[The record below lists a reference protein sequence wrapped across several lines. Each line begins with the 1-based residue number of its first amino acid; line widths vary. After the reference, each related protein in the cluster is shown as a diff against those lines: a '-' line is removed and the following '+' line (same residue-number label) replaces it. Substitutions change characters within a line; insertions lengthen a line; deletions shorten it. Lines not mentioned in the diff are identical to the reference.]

1 MAKTSQAPSAR
12 FEGFPP
18 DATKFL
24 AGLEANNNRDWF
36 QAHRETYER
45 AVREPMK
52 ALVAEFAPRFGP
64 ARISRI
70 NRDNRF
76 FKDRPPYKTHIDA
89 GVGDYF
95 LSLSSHGFYVGTGFY
110 MPESSVLEKFRAA
123 IDRDA
128 SGKALVTIIAGLRR
142 KGYRVDTHER
152 LASAP
157 RGYAKDHPRLDLLR
171 MKDIHA
177 GLLTPPGPAITTRT
191 LLDRITKTMTDL
203 KPFGAWLKHY
213 VG

>member
-1 MAKTSQAPSAR
+1 LPKNPQPASTR
-12 FEGFPP
+12 FEGFPAE
-18 DATKFL
+18 ATRFL
-24 AGLEANNNRDWF
+24 AGLAANNNRDWF
-36 QAHRETYER
+36 QAHRETYEQ

-52 ALVAEFAPRFGP
+52 AFVAEFAPRFGP

-70 NRDNRF
+70 NRDTRF

-89 GVGDYF
+89 GVGGYYV
-95 LSLSSHGFYVGTGFY
+95 SLSAHGFYVGTGFY
-110 MPESSVLEKFRAA
+110 MPDSSVLERFRAA

-128 SGKALVTIIAGLRR
+128 SGTELVTLIARLRR

-177 GLLTPPGPAITTRT
+177 GLLSAPDAITTRK
-191 LLDRITKTMTDL
+191 LLDRTTKTMTDL
-203 KPFGAWLKHY
+203 KPFMGWLARH

>member
-1 MAKTSQAPSAR
+1 MPR
-12 FEGFPP
+12 FEGFSP
-18 DATKFL
+18 DATTFL
-24 AGLEANNNRDWF
+24 AGLAANNNRDWF
-36 QAHRETYER
+36 QTHREAYEQT
-45 AVREPMK
+45 VREPMK

-89 GVGDYF
+89 GVGGYY
-95 LSLSSHGFYVGTGFY
+95 LSLSAHGFYVGTGFY

-123 IDRDA
+123 IDRNA
-128 SGKALVTIIAGLRR
+128 SGKELVAIIAGLRR

-157 RGYAKDHPRLDLLR
+157 RGYAKDHPRLDLLQ

-177 GLLTPPGPAITTRT
+177 GLLMPPGPALSSRK
-191 LLDRITKTMTDL
+191 LFDRITKTMTDL
-203 KPFGAWLKHY
+203 KPFRAWLKRY

>member
-1 MAKTSQAPSAR
+1 LPKPSAVPPR
-12 FEGFPP
+12 FEGFPAA
-18 DATKFL
+18 ATTFL
-24 AGLEANNNRDWF
+24 AGLAANNNRDWF
-36 QAHRETYER
+36 QAHRDTYEQ

-52 ALVAEFAPRFGP
+52 ALVAEFNARFGP
-64 ARISRI
+64 GKISRI

-89 GVGDYF
+89 GVGGYY
-95 LSLSSHGFYVGTGFY
+95 LSLSSHGLYVGTGFY
-110 MPESSVLEKFRAA
+110 MPDSSVLERFRAA

-128 SGKALVTIIAGLRR
+128 SGKELVTIIAGLRR

-157 RGYAKDHPRLDLLR
+157 RGYAKDHPRADLLR

-177 GLLTPPGPAITTRT
+177 GLLMAPDAITTRK
-191 LLDRITKTMTDL
+191 LLDRTTRTMTDL
-203 KPFGAWLKHY
+203 KPFMAWLKRY
-213 VG
+213 TAS

>member
-1 MAKTSQAPSAR
+1 MR
-12 FEGFPP
+12 FEGFPRE
-18 DATKFL
+18 ATQFL
-24 AGLEANNNRDWF
+24 AGLAANNNRDWF
-36 QAHRETYER
+36 QAHRETYEE

-52 ALVAEFAPRFGP
+52 ALVGEFEARFGP
-64 ARISRI
+64 GKLSRI

-89 GVGDYF
+89 GVGGYY
-95 LSLSSHGFYVGTGFY
+95 LSVSSHGLYVGTGFY
-110 MPESSVLEKFRAA
+110 MPDSSVLEKFRAA

-128 SGKALVTIIAGLRR
+128 PGKELVAIIARLRR

-152 LASAP
+152 LTSAP
-157 RGYAKDHPRLDLLR
+157 RGYAKDHPRLDLLQ

-177 GLLTPPGPAITTRT
+177 GLLTPPGPALSSRT
-191 LLDRITKTMTDL
+191 LLDRVTRTMTDL
-203 KPFGAWLKHY
+203 KPFMGWLTRH

>member
-1 MAKTSQAPSAR
+1 VR
-12 FEGFPP
+12 FEGFPRE
-18 DATKFL
+18 ATQFL
-24 AGLEANNNRDWF
+24 AGLAANNNRDWF
-36 QAHRETYER
+36 QAHRETYEE

-52 ALVAEFAPRFGP
+52 ALVGEFEARFGP
-64 ARISRI
+64 GKLSRI

-89 GVGDYF
+89 GVGGYY
-95 LSLSSHGFYVGTGFY
+95 LSVSSHGLYVGTGFY
-110 MPESSVLEKFRAA
+110 MPDSSVLEKFRAA

-128 SGKALVTIIAGLRR
+128 PGKELVAIIARLRR

-152 LASAP
+152 LTSAP
-157 RGYAKDHPRLDLLR
+157 RGYAKDHPRLDLLQ

-177 GLLTPPGPAITTRT
+177 GLLTPPGPALSSRT
-191 LLDRITKTMTDL
+191 LLDRVTRTMTDL
-203 KPFGAWLKHY
+203 KPFMGWLTRH